1 MNDFYKKTLPF
12 LLIAFLLSVAIRL
25 PTLNRP
31 LAHHHEFCT
40 VVVMTS
46 LENWWDGGMTT
57 YHCAPVM
64 SWQNPTDKFINNG
77 ACSTDKM
84 IDKNGNYYYISHP
97 PFAYYLP
104 YFVFKIIH
112 QRPTLLGL
120 EIINLLLNFITAL
133 FVYLIVGLLC
143 IKKGRSKIFYP
154 SFIAF
159 CVYLFNPATLW
170 FQSNVYMSDMLVH
183 VFFVIMVYI
192 TLKML
197 MREKFNVPKYIIWYG
212 IVLAMMCYTS
222 WLGYVFVAVV
232 IVYSFWKLQFVSGF
246 KTLISVTV
254 VVSVGILALTIYQ
267 YSQINGLE
275 NYLLEMKSRYAVRG
289 IVPRGVSGL
298 FANIW
303 GVLVNIKNLLVNYVI
318 HYNLIYLWLIGIFFF
333 VMSKKKTNFVFTRN
347 GYRFLI
353 LSGFTILFFHIIFLE
368 YSHHDFSVL
377 YGSLMLSVIVGILFH
392 KILFTRRVKPR
403 WINVS
408 IIVMCS
414 LMVIEFW
421 VMNRAFDATQKKQ
434 SSSYNNYN
442 RLSNQKEN
450 VLFYLANKEDKMD
463 LLSIYPYKRNVKNVS
478 SIGEAQTFLRAH
490 HQAKGYIIN
499 YELTNISPE
508 IIP

>member
-1 MNDFYKKTLPF
+1 
-12 LLIAFLLSVAIRL
+12 
-25 PTLNRP
+25 
-31 LAHHHEFCT
+31 
-40 VVVMTS
+40 MTT
-46 LENWWDGGMTT
+46 LENWWDGGIAT
-57 YHCAPVM
+57 YKCNPVM
-64 SWQNPTDKFINNG
+64 TWQNPTDKFINNG
-77 ACSTDKM
+77 ACTTDKM
-84 IDKNGNYYYISHP
+84 VDKNGNFYYVSHP

-104 YFVFKIIH
+104 YFIFNIIG
-112 QRPTLLGL
+112 QRPTVLGL
-120 EIINLLLNFITAL
+120 QIINLCLNFLTAF

-143 IKKGRSKIFYP
+143 IKKGRSTIFYP
-154 SFIAF
+154 AYIAF

-183 VFFVIMVYI
+183 LFFVIMTYI

-246 KTLISVTV
+246 KTLIAVTV
-254 VVSVGILALTIYQ
+254 LVSLSILCLTIYQ
-267 YSQINGLE
+267 YSQINGLDA
-275 NYLLEMKSRYAVRG
+275 YIGEMKARYAVRG
-289 IVPRGVSGL
+289 VVPIGVSGL
-298 FANIW
+298 FANIL
-303 GVLVNIKNLLVNYVI
+303 GVLVNIKNLLVNYII
-318 HYNLIYLWLIGIFFF
+318 HYNLIYLWLIGVFFF

-408 IIVMCS
+408 IIVMCC

-421 VMNRAFDATQKKQ
+421 TMNRVFDTKEK
-434 SSSYNNYN
+434 
-442 RLSNQKEN
+442 SNQETLLDKKDY
-450 VLFYLANKEDKMD
+450 VLFKIRKDSEKMN
-463 LLSIYPYKRNVKNVS
+463 LLDIYPYKRNIKNVS
-478 SIGEAQTFLRAH
+478 NMEEAQAFLRAH
-490 HQAKGYIIN
+490 HQAKGYILN